1 MLIVKREPMKKRM
14 IILLAILALLGCA
27 VEKND
32 KPKVVLSDLK
42 IGESVYVCGCPMMC
56 CNSISRSPG
65 RCICNVPLKPGTVA
79 RIKNGKV
86 YVAVSGRE
94 KVFFIGKR

>member
-1 MLIVKREPMKKRM
+1 MKKRM
-14 IILLAILALLGCA
+14 IILLAILVLLGCA

-32 KPKVVLSDLK
+32 KPKVVLSELK

-56 CNSISRSPG
+56 CTSISWNPG
-65 RCICNVPLKPGTVA
+65 RCSCNVPLKRGTVA
-79 RIKNGKV
+79 KIKDGKV

-94 KVFFIGKR
+94 KVFFIAKR

>member
-1 MLIVKREPMKKRM
+1 MKKRM

-27 VEKND
+27 TERNN
-32 KPKVVLSDLK
+32 KPKVILSDLK

-56 CNSISRSPG
+56 CNTISRSPG
-65 RCICNVPLKPGTVA
+65 RCSCNVPLKLGTVA
-79 RIKNGKV
+79 KIKNGKV

-94 KVFFIGKR
+94 KVFLIAKR